1 LARTIIGGLALM
13 AAIAHIVVLAVVF
26 HVSGITPFMLTL
38 MIHVAL
44 GLLSH
49 RFALHALP
57 PLRVRLRFH
66 PDDVAG
72 RIHDDPCT

>member
-1 LARTIIGGLALM
+1 M

-57 PLRVRLRFH
+57 PLRVGWGCALG
-66 PDDVAG
+66 VAVG
-72 RIHDDPCT
+72 RNHGNLEHQLS